1 MLYFIIA
8 VIVILPLL
16 LIEFKAVA
24 TLPQPPRRG
33 WIGFIAINTRTNYN
47 AISCN
52 NIKHNPSSTGELS
65 PERSGGVL

>member
-33 WIGFIAINTRTNYN
+33 YAAFIAINTRTNYIN
-47 AISCN
+47 KDDVIGCSGSSIVILYGGTIS
-52 NIKHNPSSTGELS
+52 EA
-65 PERSGGVL
+65 